1 MNRRR
6 RCLIATL
13 VLSMCFVCV
22 WANAQAPAA
31 APGTATKDASAGTG
45 NATGGGNGAPPAGGA
60 AAPAAKPAAP
70 PSPPAPVTI
79 PPAVYTSPTPA
90 PISAFITPNVAN
102 LMNDADPVGQA
113 KSRDNLTAAVFT
125 SGAPASPAFLLAYAQ
140 ALDAAVAPN
149 LAPAKK
155 TTLRQRLNL
164 AIVVAKV
171 ATTAQNGALAPSTTL
186 LLNDPAEPVVLWGLK
201 AATPQVRQV
210 LTVKIGKKLPP
221 MVAAIVPAALK
232 HPSGPIIE
240 EAYTA
245 LWSTDQDVIAE
256 LMQLWGFR
264 LAQYQQQAPDELFY
278 PVADGKPVFWLTTAG
293 IWKTLAPPMQ
303 VKVMQNICD
312 QASVA
317 AQWADQTPPG
327 DKRDQL
333 IRVVQQ
339 CAGGASVVGTNIGN
353 QALVTAAAQAA
364 HIRVEQLP
372 PNTKVLPMIDPALT
386 SAIQTEFPGVKPPP
400 KVGPSPGVAAP

>member
-1 MNRRR
+1 MNCCRRR
-6 RCLIATL
+6 LIATL
-13 VLSMCFVCV
+13 VLSMGF
-22 WANAQAPAA
+22 WSARAA
-31 APGTATKDASAGTG
+31 AQV
-45 NATGGGNGAPPAGGA
+45 PAA
-60 AAPAAKPAAP
+60 AAPAGPAGNGAGGAGAAAAAAAKPAPVA
-70 PSPPAPVTI
+70 SPPAPVTI

-90 PISAFITPNVAN
+90 AISAFIAPNIAN
-102 LMNDADPVGQA
+102 LMNDGDPAGQA

-125 SGAPASPAFLLAYAQ
+125 AGAPASPAFLLVYAQ

-155 TTLRQRLNL
+155 ATLRQRLNL
-164 AIVVAKV
+164 AIVVARV
-171 ATTAQNGALAPSTTL
+171 ATVAQNGALAPSTTL

-201 AATPQVRQV
+201 AATPQVRQA

-245 LWSTDQDVIAE
+245 LWSSDPDVIAE

-278 PVADGKPVFWLTTAG
+278 PVADGKPVFWLTTAD
-293 IWKTLAPPMQ
+293 IWRTLAPAMQ
-303 VKVMQNICD
+303 VKVMQNISD

-317 AQWADQTPPG
+317 AQWADQTQAG

-333 IRVVQQ
+333 IKVMQQ
-339 CAGGASVVGTNIGN
+339 CAGGALVVGQNTPGSD
-353 QALVTAAAQAA
+353 ALVKAATPPA
-364 HIRVEQLP
+364 HVEVTRLP
-372 PNTKVLPMIDPALT
+372 PGTKVLPMVDPVLT
-386 SAIQTEFPGVKPPP
+386 DAIQGAFKGVKPPP
-400 KVGPSPGVAAP
+400 KVGQNAGGAGVAGP